1 LGSEYRDIAAS
12 IRTREKSFT
21 FEELHS
27 HLIAHEE
34 FLQKDELS
42 HDVAVPTAYIHQRG
56 GHKNYRGRGSYRQ
69 GGRNGPTPPQNGYH
83 NSSDSTNSMMPYSRQ
98 QSSPHNHAQH
108 RPFHQGSGNYN
119 SRSNCPPTRCQF
131 CDFPG
136 HIAKAC
142 PQLMQPPTANYAAA
156 NSPSNWILDTG
167 ASHHVASDLSNLS
180 LHSDYEGPESVTI
193 DDGSGLAIKHTGS
206 THLST
211 PSSYFTLN
219 NVLCVPKASHNL
231 ISVSKFCQQNNV
243 YVEFHPFSFSVKDL
257 KTGAT
262 LMHGPSNGDLY
273 SI

>member
-1 LGSEYRDIAAS
+1 
-12 IRTREKSFT
+12 
-21 FEELHS
+21 
-27 HLIAHEE
+27 
-34 FLQKDELS
+34 
-42 HDVAVPTAYIHQRG
+42 
-56 GHKNYRGRGSYRQ
+56 
-69 GGRNGPTPPQNGYH
+69 
-83 NSSDSTNSMMPYSRQ
+83 
-98 QSSPHNHAQH
+98 
-108 RPFHQGSGNYN
+108 
-119 SRSNCPPTRCQF
+119 
-131 CDFPG
+131 
-136 HIAKAC
+136 
-142 PQLMQPPTANYAAA
+142 MQPPTANYAAA

-211 PSSYFTLN
+211 
-219 NVLCVPKASHNL
+219 NVYVEFCHNL